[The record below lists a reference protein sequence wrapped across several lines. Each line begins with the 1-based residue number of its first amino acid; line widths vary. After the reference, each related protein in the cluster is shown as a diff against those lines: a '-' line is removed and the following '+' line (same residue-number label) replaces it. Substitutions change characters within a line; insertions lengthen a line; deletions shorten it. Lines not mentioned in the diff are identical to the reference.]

1 MGYFLPLP
9 VQSTINSSRP
19 KAITASMTKS
29 SIGYSSSKL
38 AIMILNFQIVGK
50 RLACPSVFV
59 LVLTALL
66 AGCSTPPTGRSSPR
80 SSGASVAPYSSP
92 IASFTSVPWQALPG
106 WQEDELTQAWP
117 AWLKSCDALRKRSS
131 EVNWRDVCVQ
141 STNISPKDGQ
151 AIRLYFEKYFQAYEV
166 RSSSSGVDIGLVTG
180 YYEPVMKGSLTHT
193 NLYSVPLYSYPKAWT
208 NTKPNPAPTRAELIS
223 SGALRGQELA
233 WVQDPVAA
241 AFMQIQGSGKIRL
254 EDGRVLRLGFAGT
267 NDQPFKSF
275 AQWLLD
281 RKEITRSEATMQG
294 ISQWAKRNPSRV
306 DEMLNANPRFVFFKE
321 LPGNVSAE
329 LGPNGALGVPLT
341 GERSIAIDLRALPLG
356 APVFL
361 ATTKPLSNHSLQK
374 LVIAQDTGSAIV
386 GAVRAD
392 YYWGSGDAAAE
403 MAGRM
408 KQNGKMWV
416 LLPR

>member
-1 MGYFLPLP
+1 MISMFRLKATQCIGGKKTALSVFLLAVAALIVGCTTPPTRGP
-9 VQSTINSSRP
+9 VSRP
-19 KAITASMTKS
+19 S
-29 SIGYSSSKL
+29 STNGSAYSSS
-38 AIMILNFQIVGK
+38 
-50 RLACPSVFV
+50 
-59 LVLTALL
+59 
-66 AGCSTPPTGRSSPR
+66 
-80 SSGASVAPYSSP
+80 
-92 IASFTSVPWQALPG
+92 IASFTPALWQDLPG
-106 WQEDELTQAWP
+106 WQDDDLSQAWP

-131 EVNWRDVCVQ
+131 EVNWRTVCSQVDSVNGN
-141 STNISPKDGQ
+141 STT
-151 AIRLYFEKYFQAYEV
+151 AIRRYFEAHFQVYEV
-166 RSSSSGVDIGLVTG
+166 RNSSGSNTGLITG
-180 YYEPVMKGSLTHT
+180 YYEPVMNGSLVRTASYT
-193 NLYSVPLYSYPKAWT
+193 VPLYRYPSAWK
-208 NTKPNPAPTRAELIS
+208 NTKPNPGPTRAQLIS
-223 SGALRGQELA
+223 SGMLTGSEIA

-281 RKEITRSEATMQG
+281 RKEITRGEATMQG
-294 ISQWAKRNPSRV
+294 ISNWAKQHPSRV

-341 GERSIAIDLRALPLG
+341 AERSIAIDLQAMPLG

-361 ATTKPLSNHSLQK
+361 LTTKPLSSQPLQK
-374 LVIAQDTGSAIV
+374 LVMAQDTGKAIV
-386 GAVRAD
+386 GGVRAD
-392 YYWGSGDAAAE
+392 YYWGSGEPAAE

-408 KQNGKMWV
+408 KQNGRMWL